1 MIKYLMILICCV
13 ILISCPGST
22 QIEYQPTLQLIK
34 KEGVYL
40 YPLKDSQDTIRLTCL
55 YTKIFNSKKY
65 NENIIVIVNSNEK
78 RKIPTV
84 SSSNNGKLKLYK
96 ITENEKIFI
105 LNDSIDFKKIKLK
118 KDSINIKLD
127 ESNHLVFLYKN

>member
-1 MIKYLMILICCV
+1 MIKYLIILICCV
-13 ILISCPGST
+13 ILISCPGAT
-22 QIEYQPTLQLIK
+22 QIEYKPTLQLIK

-40 YPLKDSQDTIRLTCL
+40 YPLKDSQDTVRLTCF

-65 NENIIVIVNSNEK
+65 NENIIVIITSNKE

-96 ITENEKIFI
+96 NKENEKIFI

-127 ESNHLVFLYKN
+127 ESNNLVFLHEK